1 MSLSSP
7 TQGEVKEFLA
17 DLPDDFNLTESI
29 EVWKSKRFGSFSP
42 SHEQFYMIAL
52 LSKMHDKKIIQKY
65 VSGKS
70 MPKNDLPLTSL
81 LWRYR
86 KLTK

>member
-7 TQGEVKEFLA
+7 TQKEVKDFIS
-17 DLPDDFNLTESI
+17 DLQDDFNLTEAI

-42 SHEQFYMIAL
+42 SHEKFYMIAL
-52 LSKMHDKKIIQKY
+52 LSKMHDKKLIQKY
-65 VSGKS
+65 VSGKT
-70 MPKNDLPLTSL
+70 MPKNDLPVTSL

-86 KLTK
+86 KLNK

>member
-7 TQGEVKEFLA
+7 TQKEVKDFIS
-17 DLPDDFNLTESI
+17 DLQDDFNLTEAI
-29 EVWKSKRFGSFSP
+29 EVWKSKRFGSFST

-52 LSKMHDKKIIQKY
+52 LSKMHDKKLIQKY
-65 VSGKS
+65 VSGKT

-86 KLTK
+86 KLNK

>member
-7 TQGEVKEFLA
+7 TQKEVKDFIS
-17 DLPDDFNLTESI
+17 DLQDDFNLIEAI

-52 LSKMHDKKIIQKY
+52 LSKMHDKKLIQKY
-65 VSGKS
+65 VSGKT
-70 MPKNDLPLTSL
+70 MPKNDLPVTSL

-86 KLTK
+86 KLNK